1 MTTKMEELQALEKE
15 LLEEIKETKRL
26 NEILQDQ
33 IKRDEVEMPVLPQ
46 GNELEKGLAATSRF
60 IAAVEAAKAK
70 DPGTDIEEMVAC
82 RSPEMLQVVKD
93 MARYK
98 ELIFVYRWLTEPVGD
113 SQITLHQRHGLDKL
127 PDIAAAEMPE
137 SVFINLEYYHQRLFD
152 PEHGTMT
159 VLGQLWRLDDHGIPV
174 TPFGAA
180 LHENFDKAVAAV
192 PRAIQRDEH
201 GMIIYGLEDLSRA
214 TIPEIE
220 LTQPVE
226 DEEDLV

>member
-98 ELIFVYRWLTEPVGD
+98 ELIFVYVSSNFLGSLVHVLTLWSALAYRARRRQPDHSPPTSWTRQATRHRSGRDARER
-113 SQITLHQRHGLDKL
+113 LHQPRVL
-127 PDIAAAEMPE
+127 P
-137 SVFINLEYYHQRLFD
+137 S
-152 PEHGTMT
+152 
-159 VLGQLWRLDDHGIPV
+159 
-174 TPFGAA
+174 A
-180 LHENFDKAVAAV
+180 LV
-192 PRAIQRDEH
+192 R
-201 GMIIYGLEDLSRA
+201 S
-214 TIPEIE
+214 
-220 LTQPVE
+220 
-226 DEEDLV
+226 